1 MNEVPHNLE
10 LLRAMLDEFDPYLL
24 SKESFWPLGASEG
37 GESLPRLSL
46 GQLLLTRD
54 ELRVQAEDM
63 EAGQIER
70 YTELDGRWQEIRAQR
85 PANLEK
91 KAGREISQRLNLWKA
106 YLQEIFESNQAVHSY
121 PNDVRQRVLLNRLQS
136 FVSDEDEL
144 QSLRRQL
151 QSLDGKLR
159 RVFRDGSFVW
169 HPRLVPLY
177 GEREYWFL
185 YGEPVPQ
192 A

>member
-1 MNEVPHNLE
+1 MNEVLYNLE
-10 LLRAMLDEFDPYLL
+10 LLQVMLDEFDSYLL
-24 SKESFWPLGASEG
+24 SKESFWPLGASESG
-37 GESLPRLSL
+37 RSYPRLSL

-54 ELRVQAEDM
+54 ELRVQAENM
-63 EAGQIER
+63 EADQIER

-85 PANLEK
+85 SANLEQ
-91 KAGREISQRLNLWKA
+91 KALREISQRLNLWKA
-106 YLQEIFESNQAVHSY
+106 YLQELFESSQAAHSY
-121 PNDVRQRVLLNRLQS
+121 PNDVRQRALLKRLQS

-159 RVFRDGSFVW
+159 RVFRSGSFVW

-177 GEREYWFL
+177 SEREYWFL

-192 A
+192 G